1 MYALFPNQ
9 SLLTQYLSHTEL
21 PTASVITQVFL
32 PLVPLSQMF
41 PLGGQTSL
49 HPSDLN
55 LNFFEASI
63 KMCSWYVFPGTHCFS
78 VTPFSHLTHSPFYPQ
93 SYYSTYS
100 W

>member
-41 PLGGQTSL
+41 PLGGPTSL

-55 LNFFEASI
+55 LNVIFSKPPLRCVPGMCFQVLSAS
-63 KMCSWYVFPGTHCFS
+63 
-78 VTPFSHLTHSPFYPQ
+78 L
-93 SYYSTYS
+93 
-100 W
+100 